1 MLIAPQRLARQGQ
14 PLELSKEEQHYLRRV
29 LRLRPGDGFAIS
41 DGQGQLWQGQLGAE
55 GQALQGPLL
64 EQQPPPQPR
73 LVLLAGLMR
82 RELEPMLRMGTE
94 LGLDRFVP
102 LRAERSLPDPGDQR
116 QDRWQTLVKEACEQC
131 ERLWQPQLEAVVSAA
146 EALARPRGRGERR
159 WIAVTRE
166 AGVPSLLEQ
175 LQGLQHSSPG
185 ETGDWQL
192 ACGPEGGWSPME
204 REIAA
209 GAGWQPVSLGP
220 TILRAATAALVG
232 VTLMQQQRSAAAEA
246 LGDRLE
252 ISEGRPG
259 PAAAAG

>member
-1 MLIAPQRLARQGQ
+1 
-14 PLELSKEEQHYLRRV
+14 
-29 LRLRPGDGFAIS
+29 
-41 DGQGQLWQGQLGAE
+41 
-55 GQALQGPLL
+55 
-64 EQQPPPQPR
+64 
-73 LVLLAGLMR
+73 MR
-82 RELEPMLRMGTE
+82 RELEPMLRMATE

-102 LRAERSLPDPGDQR
+102 LRAQRSLPDPGGQR

-131 ERLWQPQLEAVVSAA
+131 ERLWQPQLEAVVSAS

-175 LQGLQHSSPG
+175 LQGLQHTSPG
-185 ETGDWQL
+185 KTGDWQL

-209 GAGWQPVSLGP
+209 GASWQPVSLGP

-232 VTLMQQQRSAAAEA
+232 ITLMQQQRSAAAEA

>member
-1 MLIAPQRLARQGQ
+1 M
-14 PLELSKEEQHYLRRV
+14 
-29 LRLRPGDGFAIS
+29 
-41 DGQGQLWQGQLGAE
+41 
-55 GQALQGPLL
+55 
-64 EQQPPPQPR
+64 
-73 LVLLAGLMR
+73 
-82 RELEPMLRMGTE
+82 
-94 LGLDRFVP
+94 
-102 LRAERSLPDPGDQR
+102 
-116 QDRWQTLVKEACEQC
+116 
-131 ERLWQPQLEAVVSAA
+131 
-146 EALARPRGRGERR
+146 
-159 WIAVTRE
+159 
-166 AGVPSLLEQ
+166 PSLLEQ
-175 LQGLQHSSPG
+175 LQGLKHTSPG